1 MSSAFPSDS
10 TASSEHSHST
20 LRAAVE
26 YPLRAL
32 GFWAAVV
39 LPFVLLGLIVAGIA
53 QTSPVLMTGLVGA
66 NIAGLLLGREYNE

>member
-10 TASSEHSHST
+10 TAGSEHSHST

-32 GFWAAVV
+32 GFWTAIVV
-39 LPFVLLGLIVAGIA
+39 PFVLLGLIVAGIA

-66 NIAGLLLGREYNE
+66 NIAGLLLGREYNQ

>member
-1 MSSAFPSDS
+1 MSSAFPSDRTS
-10 TASSEHSHST
+10 GSEHSFST

-39 LPFVLLGLIVAGIA
+39 LPFVLLALIAVGVA
-53 QTSPVLMTGLVGA
+53 QSSPVLLSGLVGA
-66 NIAGLLLGREYNE
+66 NVLALLLGKGHNR

>member
-10 TASSEHSHST
+10 TAGADRGIS
-20 LRAAVE
+20 LRTAVK

-39 LPFVLLGLIVAGIA
+39 LPFVLLWLIVSGIA
-53 QTSPVLMTGLVGA
+53 QQSPTILTGVVSANVAALV
-66 NIAGLLLGREYNE
+66 LGREYKR